1 MLWRLFA
8 SHLIAAVGSTKPKT
22 VGHVPEQASAF
33 LSRMNSTPGHPR
45 RRLNDESD
53 VAPRL

>member
-1 MLWRLFA
+1 MRRHPAHEPRRMLWRLFA

-33 LSRMNSTPGHPR
+33 SP
-45 RRLNDESD
+45 E
-53 VAPRL
+53 

>member
-8 SHLIAAVGSTKPKT
+8 SDLIAAVGSTKPKT

-33 LSRMNSTPGHPR
+33 SP
-45 RRLNDESD
+45 E
-53 VAPRL
+53 

>member
-8 SHLIAAVGSTKPKT
+8 SHLIAAVGSTKSKT
-22 VGHVPEQASAF
+22 VGHIPEKGVGL
-33 LSRMNSTPGHPR
+33 LSRMNNTLGHPR

-53 VAPRL
+53 VAPRS